1 MEQMFNVSSN
11 PHVRA
16 RMTTAKIMQLVV
28 IALLPA
34 ALMGIYNHG
43 LKALAVL
50 VVSTG
55 SAALAE
61 WLYDHFMHKKNTVK
75 DFSAVVTG
83 LLIGLNMPAGIPLW
97 IPVLGSIFC
106 NYCGKTAFWRSWTE
120 LYKSG
125 PGSPLFPYDF
135 LCRQDD
141 RFFCIRQL

>member
-1 MEQMFNVSSN
+1 M
-11 PHVRA
+11 P
-16 RMTTAKIMQLVV
+16 TAKIMQLVV

-75 DFSAVVTG
+75 
-83 LLIGLNMPAGIPLW
+83 M
-97 IPVLGSIFC
+97 
-106 NYCGKTAFWRSWTE
+106 
-120 LYKSG
+120 
-125 PGSPLFPYDF
+125 
-135 LCRQDD
+135 
-141 RFFCIRQL
+141 CIRDSIPRPAVSLMDKMEIPFRVPSS

>member
-75 DFSAVVTG
+75 DFSAV
-83 LLIGLNMPAGIPLW
+83 
-97 IPVLGSIFC
+97 S
-106 NYCGKTAFWRSWTE
+106 
-120 LYKSG
+120 
-125 PGSPLFPYDF
+125 
-135 LCRQDD
+135 Q
-141 RFFCIRQL
+141 FCIQPIIILLPSGASTVCIA

>member
-97 IPVLGSIFC
+97 HPGARQYFC
-106 NYCGKTAFWRSWTE
+106 NYCGKTAFWRSWPE
-120 LYKSG
+120 LYEPG

>member
-55 SAALAE
+55 
-61 WLYDHFMHKKNTVK
+61 
-75 DFSAVVTG
+75 
-83 LLIGLNMPAGIPLW
+83 
-97 IPVLGSIFC
+97 
-106 NYCGKTAFWRSWTE
+106 
-120 LYKSG
+120 
-125 PGSPLFPYDF
+125 
-135 LCRQDD
+135 
-141 RFFCIRQL
+141 